1 MLWKEKNEKKIVEYL
16 GKIAIL
22 KDFLHF
28 LGF

>member
-1 MLWKEKNEKKIVEYL
+1 MKKNEKNVEYM